1 MHSPLFCYPPVT
13 STTLSST
20 LLASVDPNNSCYSLI
35 ERIRVI
41 TSYID
46 DADERDLYNIYVE
59 IIFEI
64 FGRGSDKGWA
74 LDKLKTKIYD
84 DQKYICREPDS
95 VYHFLSSSGHIFKLC
110 YKLLSNNLLKF
121 NIYFSDLPIEVRQ
134 KIDKAFGQ
142 SYYSSRFLYHAD
154 SNSPIG
160 LNLNSFEYYMFNFA
174 IYGLKLTFD
183 DIYNEN
189 NDSNEQSVYK
199 LLCIEYLKFF
209 LPLDNSASMILPQI
223 QFNVLSPISNQK
235 QNTTTS
241 KLLNFIK
248 KDIASNDLLTDKIL
262 SSSWMLTS
270 EATWRSEV
278 VAFFFADIWLN
289 YNLFT
294 NVPCI
299 DLTKLIRC
307 FIKHLHIYSNCAKYL
322 PVDNLKLILMAR
334 HGIQIYQY
342 LSYYMVHWPQDFS
355 FRLLLENWLCYI
367 QPWRYD
373 ELSKQQCSITDIEM
387 NDRWRIFVIRN
398 LLCYTKLFHLAIK
411 RFICID
417 VCSPRYSIMVYR
429 MLKVFTYPY
438 LLKMVLDIEHL
449 YVSNQLQ
456 HKKWNTLLTE
466 CLIEAEGPLFKYELM
481 FSEERNHEYKLFYL
495 KLQKS
500 LDHVAVELCRCQED
514 NVGRN
519 NSSMLELILTP
530 RKNKMS
536 DYTLN
541 EWTDIQT
548 NLKSSLM
555 FLEQIIN
562 VNVTTTPMMA
572 DFSAWSISGVS
583 GNNSTSSIFNKS
595 HSLLQSFERNTM
607 NLPFR
612 PVIRA
617 KEWEIDPDYL
627 DALSYENYFLVNLS
641 KFLRNT
647 VELYCNS
654 HILHLSTKN
663 SILAGILRQAL
674 IRKPMKIFS
683 YEPRN
688 DGSGKR
694 VRTPKILPP
703 TISFR
708 WMASYFNLFWILF
721 LLTLTYVF
729 NNIGFWIGVLFV
741 IRIVYLSLKYLI
753 GYAPPFKWDNIHED

>member
-1 MHSPLFCYPPVT
+1 MHSPLFCNLPVT
-13 STTLSST
+13 NTTLSST
-20 LLASVDPNNSCYSLI
+20 LLASIDPKKTSYSLI
-35 ERIRVI
+35 ERIKVI
-41 TSYID
+41 SSYID
-46 DADERDLYNIYVE
+46 DANERDLYNIFAD

-64 FGRGSDKGWA
+64 FGRGSDKGWE
-74 LDKLKTKIYD
+74 LDKLKTRISD
-84 DQKYICREPDS
+84 EQKYICREPDS
-95 VYHFLSSSGHIFKLC
+95 AYHFLSSSGHIFKLC

-121 NIYFSDLPIEVRQ
+121 NIYFSDLPIELTR
-134 KIDKAFGQ
+134 KIDKSFGQ
-142 SYYSSRFLYHAD
+142 SYYGSRFLYHAD
-154 SNSPIG
+154 SISPIG
-160 LNLNSFEYYMFNFA
+160 LNLNSFEYYMFHFA
-174 IYGLKLTFD
+174 IYGLKLTSD
-183 DIYNEN
+183 DISNGNY
-189 NDSNEQSVYK
+189 DSNQLSVYK
-199 LLCIEYLKFF
+199 LLCLEYLKFF

-223 QFNVLSPISNQK
+223 QFNVLSPIPNQK
-235 QNTTTS
+235 QNTSTS

-248 KDIASNDLLTDKIL
+248 KDVASNDLLSENIL

-289 YNLFT
+289 CNVLT
-294 NVPCI
+294 NASFI

-307 FIKHLHIYSNCAKYL
+307 FIKHLHLYSNCAKHQ

-342 LSYYMVHWPQDFS
+342 LSYYMVNWPQDFS
-355 FRLLLENWLCYI
+355 FRLMLENWLCYI

-373 ELSKQQCSITDIEM
+373 DLSKQQCSITELEM
-387 NDRWRIFVIRN
+387 NNKWRIFIIRN
-398 LLCYTKLFHLAIK
+398 LLCYTKLFYLAIK

-429 MLKVFTYPY
+429 MLKVFTHPY
-438 LLKMVLDIEHL
+438 LLKLVLDIEQM
-449 YVSNQLQ
+449 YTSNQPQ
-456 HKKWNTLLTE
+456 HKKWNMLLSE
-466 CLIEAEGPLFKYELM
+466 CLVEAEGPLFKYELM
-481 FSEERNHEYKLFYL
+481 FSEERNSEYKLFYL

-500 LDHVAVELCRCQED
+500 LDHVAVELGRYQED
-514 NVGRN
+514 QIGRN

-541 EWTDIQT
+541 EWKDIQT

-555 FLEQIIN
+555 FMEQIIN
-562 VNVTTTPMMA
+562 VNVTTMPMMA
-572 DFSAWSISGVS
+572 DLSAWSTSGVS
-583 GNNSTSSIFNKS
+583 GNNTTSSVFNKS
-595 HSLLQSFERNTM
+595 HSLIQSFERSTM
-607 NLPFR
+607 NLSFR

-627 DALSYENYFLVNLS
+627 EALSYENYFLVNLS
-641 KFLRNT
+641 KFLRNI

-654 HILHLSTKN
+654 QILHLSTEN
-663 SILAGILRQAL
+663 SIFAGVLRQAL

-708 WMASYFNLFWILF
+708 WMASYFTLFWILF
-721 LLTLTYVF
+721 LLTLTWVF
-729 NNIGFWIGVLFV
+729 NNTVFWIGLFYVL
-741 IRIVYLSLKYLI
+741 RILYLCLKYLI
-753 GYAPPFKWDNIHED
+753 GYAPPFSWDNIHEN

>member
-1 MHSPLFCYPPVT
+1 MNSPLFCYPPVT
-13 STTLSST
+13 NTTLSSP
-20 LLASVDPNNSCYSLI
+20 LLASVDSNKSCYTLI

-46 DADERDLYNIYVE
+46 DADERDLYNIFVD
-59 IIFEI
+59 IIFDI

-74 LDKLKTKIYD
+74 LDKLKTRVYD
-84 DQKYICREPDS
+84 DQKYICLEPDS
-95 VYHFLSSSGHIFKLC
+95 AFHFLSSSGHIFKLC

-121 NIYFSDLPIEVRQ
+121 NIYFSDLPVELRQ
-134 KIDKAFGQ
+134 KIDRSFGQ
-142 SYYSSRFLYHAD
+142 SYYGSRFLYHAD
-154 SNSPIG
+154 SISPIG
-160 LNLNSFEYYMFNFA
+160 LNLNSFEYYMFHFA
-174 IYGLKLTFD
+174 IYGLKLTSDEIF
-183 DIYNEN
+183 
-189 NDSNEQSVYK
+189 NDNYDANEQSVYK
-199 LLCIEYLKFF
+199 LLCLEYLKFF

-223 QFNVLSPISNQK
+223 QFNVLSPIPNQN
-235 QNTTTS
+235 QNTSTS

-248 KDIASNDLLTDKIL
+248 KDVATNDLLTDKML

-289 YNLFT
+289 YNLFS

-307 FIKHLHIYSNCAKYL
+307 LIKHLHLYSNRAKYL
-322 PVDNLKLILMAR
+322 PVDNLKLILMSR

-342 LSYYMVHWPQDFS
+342 LSYYMVNWPQDFS

-373 ELSKQQCSITDIEM
+373 DLSKQQCSITDLEM
-387 NDRWRIFVIRN
+387 NDKWRIFVIRN
-398 LLCYTKLFHLAIK
+398 LLCYTKLFYLAIK
-411 RFICID
+411 RFSCID

-429 MLKVFTYPY
+429 MLKVFTHPY
-438 LLKMVLDIEHL
+438 LLKMVLDIENM
-449 YVSNQLQ
+449 YVSNQPQ
-456 HKKWNTLLTE
+456 KKKWNTLLTE
-466 CLIEAEGPLFKYELM
+466 CLLVAEGPLFKYELM
-481 FSEERNHEYKLFYL
+481 FSEERYYEYKLFYL

-500 LDHVAVELCRCQED
+500 LDHVTEELRRFQED
-514 NVGRN
+514 QVNRS
-519 NSSMLELILTP
+519 NSSMLEFILTP

-541 EWTDIQT
+541 EWTNIQT
-548 NLKSSLM
+548 NLKSSLIFM
-555 FLEQIIN
+555 EQIIN
-562 VNVTTTPMMA
+562 VNVTTTPIMA
-572 DFSAWSISGVS
+572 DFSAWSISSVS
-583 GNNSTSSIFNKS
+583 GNNTTSSIFNKS
-595 HSLLQSFERNTM
+595 HSLLQSFERNKM
-607 NLPFR
+607 NLSFK
-612 PVIRA
+612 PVTHA

-627 DALSYENYFLVNLS
+627 EALSYENYFLVNLS

-647 VELYCNS
+647 VELYFNS
-654 HILHLSTKN
+654 NILRLSTEN
-663 SILAGILRQAL
+663 SIFAGILRQAL
-674 IRKPMKIFS
+674 IRKPIKIFS

-708 WMASYFNLFWILF
+708 WMASYFTIFWILVF
-721 LLTLTYVF
+721 LLFTLVF
-729 NNIGFWIGVLFV
+729 NNVGFWIGLFFV
-741 IRIVYLSLKYLI
+741 FYIIYLCLKYLI
-753 GYAPPFKWDNIHED
+753 GYAPPLKWDNIHED

>member
-1 MHSPLFCYPPVT
+1 MHSPLFCNLPVT
-13 STTLSST
+13 NSK
-20 LLASVDPNNSCYSLI
+20 PNNTSYSLI

-41 TSYID
+41 TNYID
-46 DADERDLYNIYVE
+46 DADERDLYNIFAD

-64 FGRGSDKGWA
+64 FGRGSDKGWE
-74 LDKLKTKIYD
+74 LDKLKTRISD
-84 DQKYICREPDS
+84 EQKYICEEPDS

-121 NIYFSDLPIEVRQ
+121 NIYFSDLPIELRR
-134 KIDKAFGQ
+134 KIDNSLGQ
-142 SYYSSRFLYHAD
+142 SYYGSRFLYHFD
-154 SNSPIG
+154 SISPIG
-160 LNLNSFEYYMFNFA
+160 LNLNSFEYYMFHFA
-174 IYGLKLTFD
+174 TYGLKLTSD
-183 DIYNEN
+183 EISNGNY
-189 NDSNEQSVYK
+189 DSNQLSVYK
-199 LLCIEYLKFF
+199 LLCLEYLKFF

-223 QFNVLSPISNQK
+223 QFNVLSPIPNQK
-235 QNTTTS
+235 QNTC

-248 KDIASNDLLTDKIL
+248 KDVASNDLLGDNIL
-262 SSSWMLTS
+262 SSSCMLTS

-289 YNLFT
+289 C
-294 NVPCI
+294 NVLNRASFI

-307 FIKHLHIYSNCAKYL
+307 FIKHLHLYSNSAKHQ
-322 PVDNLKLILMAR
+322 PVDNLKLILLAR

-342 LSYYMVHWPQDFS
+342 LSYCMVNWPQDFS
-355 FRLLLENWLCYI
+355 FRLILENWLCYI

-373 ELSKQQCSITDIEM
+373 DLSKQQCSITELEI
-387 NDRWRIFVIRN
+387 NNKWRIFIIRN
-398 LLCYTKLFHLAIK
+398 LLCYTKLFHLAIQ
-411 RFICID
+411 RFICIN

-438 LLKMVLDIEHL
+438 LLKLVLELEHM
-449 YVSNQLQ
+449 YTSNQPQ
-456 HKKWNTLLTE
+456 DKKWNMLLSE

-481 FSEERNHEYKLFYL
+481 FSEKRNREYKLFCL

-500 LDHVAVELCRCQED
+500 LDHVAAELLRYQED
-514 NVGRN
+514 QIGRN
-519 NSSMLELILTP
+519 NSSMLELILKS

-541 EWTDIQT
+541 EWKDIQT

-555 FLEQIIN
+555 FMEQIIN
-562 VNVTTTPMMA
+562 VNVTTMPMMA
-572 DFSAWSISGVS
+572 DLSAWSISSVS
-583 GNNSTSSIFNKS
+583 ENNTTSSLFNKS
-595 HSLLQSFERNTM
+595 HSLIQSFERSTS
-607 NLPFR
+607 NLSFR
-612 PVIRA
+612 PIIHA

-627 DALSYENYFLVNLS
+627 EDLSYENYFLVKLS

-654 HILHLSTKN
+654 HILHLSTEN
-663 SILAGILRQAL
+663 SIFAGVMRQAL
-674 IRKPMKIFS
+674 LRKPMKIFS

-708 WMASYFNLFWILF
+708 WMASYFTLCWILF
-721 LLTLTYVF
+721 LLTLTLMF
-729 NNIGFWIGVLFV
+729 NNIGSWIGLFYVL
-741 IRIVYLSLKYLI
+741 RILYFCLKYLI
-753 GYAPPFKWDNIHED
+753 GYAPPFSWDNIHEN

>member
-13 STTLSST
+13 NTTLSST
-20 LLASVDPNNSCYSLI
+20 LLTSVDPNKYCYSLI

-41 TSYID
+41 TNYID
-46 DADERDLYNIYVE
+46 DAEERDLYNIYRE
-59 IIFEI
+59 IVFEI

-74 LDKLKTKIYD
+74 LDKLKTNVND
-84 DQKYICREPDS
+84 DVIYICQEPDS
-95 VYHFLSSSGHIFKLC
+95 VYHFLCSSGHIFKLC

-121 NIYFSDLPIEVRQ
+121 SIYFSDLPIELRQ
-134 KIDKAFGQ
+134 KIDKSFGQ
-142 SYYSSRFLYHAD
+142 SYYGSRLLYHAD
-154 SNSPIG
+154 SISPIG
-160 LNLNSFEYYMFNFA
+160 LNLNAFEYYMFHFA
-174 IYGLKLTFD
+174 IYGLKLTSD

-189 NDSNEQSVYK
+189 NNSNEQSVYK
-199 LLCIEYLKFF
+199 LLCLEYLKFF

-223 QFNVLSPISNQK
+223 QFNVLSPIPNQK
-235 QNTTTS
+235 KNTNTS

-248 KDIASNDLLTDKIL
+248 KDVAFNDILTDKIQR
-262 SSSWMLTS
+262 SSWMLTS

-278 VAFFFADIWLN
+278 VAFFFADLWLN
-289 YNLFT
+289 YNLFN

-299 DLTKLIRC
+299 ELTKLIRC
-307 FIKHLHIYSNCAKYL
+307 FIKHLHLYSNCAKYP
-322 PVDNLKLILMAR
+322 PVDNLKLILLVR
-334 HGIQIYQY
+334 HGIKIYQY
-342 LSYYMVHWPQDFS
+342 LSYYMVNWPQDFS

-373 ELSKQQCSITDIEM
+373 DLSKQQCSITDLEM
-387 NDRWRIFVIRN
+387 NDKWRIFVIRN
-398 LLCYTKLFHLAIK
+398 LLCYTKLFYLAIQ

-429 MLKVFTYPY
+429 MLKVYTHPY
-438 LLKMVLDIEHL
+438 LLKMVLDIEHM
-449 YVSNQLQ
+449 YMSNQLQ
-456 HKKWNTLLTE
+456 HKKWNILLSE
-466 CLIEAEGPLFKYELM
+466 CLLEAEGPSFKYELM
-481 FSEERNHEYKLFYL
+481 FSEERNREYKLFYL

-500 LDHVAVELCRCQED
+500 LDYVAVELNRFQED
-514 NVGRN
+514 TVDRN

-530 RKNKMS
+530 RKNKIS
-536 DYTLN
+536 DYTLD

-555 FLEQIIN
+555 FMEHIIN
-562 VNVTTTPMMA
+562 VNVTTIPMMT
-572 DFSAWSISGVS
+572 DFSTWSISGTS
-583 GNNSTSSIFNKS
+583 GNNTTSSIFNKS
-595 HSLLQSFERNTM
+595 HSFLQSFERSAI
-607 NLPFR
+607 NLSSR

-627 DALSYENYFLVNLS
+627 EALSYENYFLVNLS
-641 KFLRNT
+641 KYLRNT
-647 VELYCNS
+647 VESYFNS
-654 HILHLSTKN
+654 YILRFSTEN
-663 SILAGILRQAL
+663 SIFSGIMRQAL
-674 IRKPMKIFS
+674 LRKPMKIFS

-708 WMASYFNLFWILF
+708 WMASYFMLFWILF
-721 LLTLTYVF
+721 LLTLTLVF
-729 NNIGFWIGVLFV
+729 NNISFWIGLFFFL
-741 IRIVYLSLKYLI
+741 RIIYFYLKYLF